1 MSENKICYATGAT
14 ETFGNGLMEA
24 ILSGAAKIRG
34 KAADRK
40 FTEKF
45 RLLLGFLIMT
55 AGLYFGLFTTGAGE
69 GLGFLALMASP
80 FVMVADRD

>member
-1 MSENKICYATGAT
+1 
-14 ETFGNGLMEA
+14 
-24 ILSGAAKIRG
+24 
-34 KAADRK
+34 
-40 FTEKF
+40 
-45 RLLLGFLIMT
+45 LLLGFLIMT